1 MAGYDHDG
9 RIEGD
14 GFQQSGEEQRA
25 VNAVGLPVGQALA
38 TGIPL
43 DDPSF
48 RPSCPAC
55 CLGFVAIFVG
65 LPCATTLLLN
75 VISAAN
81 GLPCYELIS
90 FMPRWFCLGEELEG
104 EGEGER

>member
-1 MAGYDHDG
+1 VRGWVAVLRSLW
-9 RIEGD
+9 RI
-14 GFQQSGEEQRA
+14 QRRSLDA
-25 VNAVGLPVGQALA
+25 CRFDAELAPVGQALA